1 MKNPKK
7 FKDFF
12 EDIKFVHLILEWTTP
27 RLLPSESN
35 MIHLYWFLGAGGSWG
50 LGGRAEDLFPI
61 QRDVFDVCN
70 ARGHFYIVVAACCRC
85 LFLLSNASASG
96 AVLFIYFIYLLVRR
110 IRDECV
116 VDQRR
121 HMSQRAADRW
131 LFQVSDLHVGLH
143 GHFCRLFIW
152 SLDILFVI
160 LLEQDAEDSWPP
172 QLSGPVTGAC
182 RALCAVKWNE
192 SDRLP

>member
-35 MIHLYWFLGAGGSWG
+35 LIHLYWFLGAGGSWG

-131 LFQVSDLHVGLH
+131 LFQVSDLHVGTRSFQSVVYLIS
-143 GHFCRLFIW
+143 GHFICNFTGTRCGR
-152 SLDILFVI
+152 FVTP
-160 LLEQDAEDSWPP
+160 AA
-172 QLSGPVTGAC
+172 VRTGHRC
-182 RALCAVKWNE
+182 VSCTLR
-192 SDRLP
+192 R